1 MGGVVTLEKFKK
13 GANKLRIPKDST
25 SQSPAPLNVHHEHIP
40 STSAAPSGAEMEAD
54 TQPALQGTEEVVEHM
69 HSLSGLVTTM
79 VSHLGDTQEDLDKFQ
94 DTYLKPLKI
103 FDTVIGEIN
112 NVHPYAKIAQGALS
126 CVAKFILARS
136 NYDAAVLKLLDK
148 FIAS

>member
-1 MGGVVTLEKFKK
+1 
-13 GANKLRIPKDST
+13 
-25 SQSPAPLNVHHEHIP
+25 
-40 STSAAPSGAEMEAD
+40 MEAD

-112 NVHPYAKIAQGALS
+112 NVRILFSTQNRTNPVPQVHPYAKIAQGALS
-126 CVAKFILARS
+126 CVAKVFSLPISHHSAIIIVC
-136 NYDAAVLKLLDK
+136 AVYSSSIELRC
-148 FIAS
+148 SGTQTSR